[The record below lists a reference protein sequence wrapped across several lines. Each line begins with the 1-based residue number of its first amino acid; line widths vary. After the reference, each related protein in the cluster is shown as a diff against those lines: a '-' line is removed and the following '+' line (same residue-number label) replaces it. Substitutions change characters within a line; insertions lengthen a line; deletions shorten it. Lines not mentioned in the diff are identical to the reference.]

1 MPVVSPLCN
10 PTLFHSVRLTSFIRY
25 VSSFSRFISTLYR
38 TSVSPSIIE
47 FRCDP
52 LRCRLPSIA
61 SNKQRFVAVE
71 RITEMLMQLR
81 ANVVRT
87 TSNLRKKFENFSVRS
102 VCKFPRRNCNLMHRT
117 ATWNIRPMSRK
128 SDAAST
134 SQDACLAE
142 KSFARINCIPQGR
155 MRSDRSKA
163 SIGFQAG
170 RNPAVRYDWKGPAR
184 CRGRKGEKATK
195 RKNASSFDDGCTR
208 RFFFFFPFLNPTLVE
223 QLAANKIDE
232 RSSDSPDPNCVLCY
246 LYPNRTKLVAR
257 NSIK

>member
-1 MPVVSPLCN
+1 MQ
-10 PTLFHSVRLTSFIRY
+10 TSFVRPQNRERNSKISRYAAY
-25 VSSFSRFISTLYR
+25 VS
-38 TSVSPSIIE
+38 
-47 FRCDP
+47 FR
-52 LRCRLPSIA
+52 A
-61 SNKQRFVAVE
+61 E
-71 RITEMLMQLR
+71 
-81 ANVVRT
+81 
-87 TSNLRKKFENFSVRS
+87 
-102 VCKFPRRNCNLMHRT
+102 T
-117 ATWNIRPMSRK
+117 ATWCIGQRRGISVRRLG
-128 SDAAST
+128 
-134 SQDACLAE
+134 SQSQRVCLAE
-142 KSFARINCIPQGR
+142 KSSARINCIPPGR